1 MRILI
6 GGLVVGVLDGAY
18 AVVFSAFHGVR
29 AARVFQ
35 SISSGFYGREAFN
48 RGTATVVLGV
58 VLHFFIATTIVL
70 VYWVAGRRIQILG
83 KHPFLCGAVYGLLV
97 YLFMNLVVIPLS
109 AVPFRP
115 RLPAIIGGV
124 IVHVVMIGIPAA
136 LFGRDVTGPASQ
148 PAGR

>member
-18 AVVFSAFHGVR
+18 AVVFSAFHSVS

-58 VLHFFIATTIVL
+58 VVHFFIATTIVF
-70 VYWVAGRRIQILG
+70 VYWAAASRIALLH
-83 KHPFLCGAVYGLLV
+83 KHPFICGAVYGLLV

-115 RLPAIIGGV
+115 KLPAIIGGLF
-124 IVHVVMIGIPAA
+124 VHVLLIGIPAA
-136 LFGRDVTGPASQ
+136 LFARDVTGCASPPA
-148 PAGR
+148 AR